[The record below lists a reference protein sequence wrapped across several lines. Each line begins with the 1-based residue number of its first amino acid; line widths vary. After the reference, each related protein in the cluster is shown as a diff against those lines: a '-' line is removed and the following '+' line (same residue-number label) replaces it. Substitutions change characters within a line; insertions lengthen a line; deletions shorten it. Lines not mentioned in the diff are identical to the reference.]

1 MCDMKA
7 FLDHLSYFWMVHRLK
22 RNGITAM
29 SLKKNHM

>member
-7 FLDHLSYFWMVHRLK
+7 FLDHLGYRWMVHRLE

-29 SLKKNHM
+29 SLKKNLM